1 MFLMRRVEFYRR
13 ISNNE
18 NSLEYAA
25 ELGLLSF
32 VRPHCY
38 TTGCNGLMN
47 LETGKSRHSI
57 DARWRCNKRACR
69 KTKSFFANT
78 IFHDSKMSI
87 SSMLEAIYFY
97 CELGSIEHKASQQGV
112 TKKTLGLLYEKIGR
126 IIITGFSRNQD
137 HPKIRPVFLF
147 LGGLIFE

>member
-38 TTGCNGLMN
+38 ATGCNGLMN
-47 LETGKSRHSI
+47 LEKGNSRHSI

-69 KTKSFFANT
+69 KTKSLFANT
-78 IFHDSKMSI
+78 IFHNSKMSI
-87 SSMLEAIYFY
+87 SSMLEGI
-97 CELGSIEHKASQQGV
+97 
-112 TKKTLGLLYEKIGR
+112 
-126 IIITGFSRNQD
+126 
-137 HPKIRPVFLF
+137 
-147 LGGLIFE
+147 